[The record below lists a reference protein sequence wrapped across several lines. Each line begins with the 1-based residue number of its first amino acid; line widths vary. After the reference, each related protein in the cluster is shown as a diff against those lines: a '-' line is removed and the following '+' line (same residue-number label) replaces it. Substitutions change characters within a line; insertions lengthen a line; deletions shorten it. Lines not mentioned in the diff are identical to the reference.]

1 MQIEPLLMPGIIL
14 SDLVI
19 REAGSNKISLIGC
32 FQRFQFPQ
40 FPFSTGQWFATVGVT
55 GIRDATSFNVTARIE
70 VADSAHVVSSTSAFF
85 LVIGFFWF
93 IVYVFLYLSVVFF

>member
-1 MQIEPLLMPGIIL
+1 MRCLTFDKFMQIEPHLVAGIIF

-40 FPFSTGQWFATVGVT
+40 FPFSTGQWFATEGVI
-55 GIRDATSFNVTARIE
+55 GIRDTTSFIVKARNE
-70 VADSAHVVSSTSAFF
+70 FADSKHVVSSTSAFVEVKDF
-85 LVIGFFWF
+85 D
-93 IVYVFLYLSVVFF
+93 